1 MSVSKYINMCKA
13 LDRDRISSY
22 TCWAAIHTDYFIRIS
37 SFPSY
42 FLNRACFEK
51 AQLEFCEMHFFGVF
65 SCLPWRIRNTD
76 QGHGPTRT
84 PKTCIHMD
92 HSRNRVTRGGSRK
105 PLCLLHTRVA
115 RTFSTQ
121 HPVYMDWTKVPTWR
135 WVCQLNPFVAN
146 RQNTGKPKPRPSSH
160 AKFWWANLW
169 TLRLKEP
176 LFRLQI
182 SSTISVGRLIK
193 STPHHACTISGRAPK
208 WELLWKRL
216 SGGLVATARS
226 FRPLNQFGTEEP
238 VIGAGC
244 MWHNATIP
252 HSHDPN
258 GCMANTSGPARW
270 QS

>member
-13 LDRDRISSY
+13 LDRVRISSY

-160 AKFWWANLW
+160 AKFWSKSLDTQAERATFQASDIEYNLCW
-169 TLRLKEP
+169 TP
-176 LFRLQI
+176 DQI
-182 SSTISVGRLIK
+182 NASPCLHDIWTRSQMGITLEKIIRWPSS
-193 STPHHACTISGRAPK
+193 HC
-208 WELLWKRL
+208 
-216 SGGLVATARS
+216 
-226 FRPLNQFGTEEP
+226 
-238 VIGAGC
+238 
-244 MWHNATIP
+244 
-252 HSHDPN
+252 
-258 GCMANTSGPARW
+258 
-270 QS
+270 